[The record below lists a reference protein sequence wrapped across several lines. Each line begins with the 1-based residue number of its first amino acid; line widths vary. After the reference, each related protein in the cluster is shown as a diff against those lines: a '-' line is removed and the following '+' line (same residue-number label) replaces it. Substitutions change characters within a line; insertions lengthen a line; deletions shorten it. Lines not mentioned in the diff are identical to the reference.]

1 MRAVDGQPISSRA
14 RSRGAAV
21 AAPAPP
27 LAAVALA
34 CVVLLTIC
42 LAATLLSALASPA
55 AAGAATPVEAAGPAT
70 ARSPFVAIGRQVGPA
85 VVNIRVSRALSAGQV
100 DPSPLEEMFR
110 QFFPQPDDPGARRFD
125 RTGTGSGFVVTAEGH
140 ILTNHHV
147 VAGAEAIVVRFSG
160 QRREHEAALLG
171 SDPATDL
178 ALLKIEPE
186 EPLAP
191 LAFGDSDAIE
201 VGDWA
206 IAIGNPFGNL
216 EGSLTVGVVSATGR
230 GDLVIQGGTPRYQD
244 FIQTDASINF
254 GNSGGP
260 LVDSGGRV
268 IGVNTAVNTGGQ
280 GIGFAI
286 PSNLARRVY
295 EQLREHG
302 RVRRGYLGARTEADD
317 PAAAGAAAAGARVV
331 AVDQDG
337 PASRAGLRE
346 GDLIVGFAGRPVH
359 EPRDLQFLVAE
370 QSPGRAVECELRR
383 DGERRLVQVVLG
395 EADFG
400 GPGAAGDPAAGWLGM
415 AVASLTDPSPRV
427 QDLKAAL
434 GVTAKEGVIVTEVTP
449 GGPAAAAGIHPGD
462 VLLAVDGLP
471 LAGLDDYLRARA
483 ETSGSARSLQVL
495 KRTGGEESI
504 VLVKPGRAGTDQ

>member
-1 MRAVDGQPISSRA
+1 MRAVGGQSTFSRA
-14 RSRGAAV
+14 RSCSAAAAAAFPAQAAFALLAIGLAAALLPALARPAV
-21 AAPAPP
+21 ARSAAPAD
-27 LAAVALA
+27 AAV
-34 CVVLLTIC
+34 
-42 LAATLLSALASPA
+42 PA
-55 AAGAATPVEAAGPAT
+55 A

-110 QFFPQPDDPGARRFD
+110 QFFPQPDDPGARRFE

-160 QRREHEAALLG
+160 QRREYEATLLG

-186 EPLAP
+186 APLAP

-216 EGSLTVGVVSATGR
+216 EGSLTVGVVSAKGR

-260 LVDSGGRV
+260 LVDGGGRV

-280 GIGFAI
+280 GISFAI

-302 RVRRGYLGARTEADD
+302 RVRRGYLGARAEADD

-331 AVDQDG
+331 AVDPDG
-337 PASRAGLRE
+337 PAARAGLRE
-346 GDLIVGFAGRPVH
+346 GDLIVAFAGRPVH
-359 EPRDLQFLVAE
+359 EPRELQFLVAE
-370 QSPGRAVECELRR
+370 QPPGRAVECEFRR
-383 DGERRLVQVVLG
+383 DDERRRVQVVLG
-395 EADFG
+395 EADT
-400 GPGAAGDPAAGWLGM
+400 GAAGATGDPAAGWLGM
-415 AVASLTDPSPRV
+415 TVASLTDPSPRV
-427 QDLKAAL
+427 QELKAAL
-434 GVTAKEGVIVTEVTP
+434 GATAAEGVIVTEVTP
-449 GGPAAAAGIHPGD
+449 GGPAAAAGIRPGD
-462 VLLAVDGLP
+462 VLLAVDGRP

-483 ETSGSARSLQVL
+483 ETSGRARPLQIL
-495 KRTGGEESI
+495 KRTGSEESF
-504 VLVKPGRAGTDQ
+504 VLVQPGRAGTDQ